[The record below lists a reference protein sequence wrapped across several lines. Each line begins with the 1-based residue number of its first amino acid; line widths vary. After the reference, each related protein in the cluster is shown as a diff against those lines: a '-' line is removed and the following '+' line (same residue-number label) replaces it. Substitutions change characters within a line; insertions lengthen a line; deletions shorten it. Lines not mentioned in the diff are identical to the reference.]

1 MSKNSRISQI
11 EKLLFSTGS
20 VEVSA
25 LSSYFHVSEMTIR
38 RDLNSLVSQGKAIRT
53 HGGAT
58 IPQDKYIDGVS
69 FSSRAKEHISEKKA
83 IAKEAVK
90 YLHAGDNIFV
100 DDSSTALS
108 MSEFIPYNKPLIIT
122 TTSVTAALE
131 FNKYTNVTVFCLGG
145 ELHKTYYSCFGPI
158 TQNLLKSMY
167 FKTAFLGF
175 CSITPD
181 GLITTNSVNDLEIKK
196 MIIQRSE
203 KTIVLVD
210 SSKILTP
217 QFFQLGTISEI
228 DLLITDSGIPES
240 FVSCCKEHNVELVI
254 VDV

>member
-1 MSKNSRISQI
+1 MLKNNRIAQI
-11 EKLLFSTGS
+11 EKLLFTTGS
-20 VEVSA
+20 VEVSD

-38 RDLNSLVSQGKAIRT
+38 RDLNTLVSQGKAIRT
-53 HGGAT
+53 HGGAM
-58 IPQDKYIDGVS
+58 IPQDKYIDGIS
-69 FSSRAKEHISEKKA
+69 FSSRAREHVAEKKA

-90 YLHAGDNIFV
+90 YLHPGDNVFI
-100 DDSSTALS
+100 DDSSTVLS
-108 MSEFIPYNKPLIIT
+108 MAEFIPYNKPLIIT
-122 TTSVTAALE
+122 TTALTAALE

-145 ELHKTYYSCFGPI
+145 ELHKTYYSCYGPI
-158 TQNLLKSMY
+158 TLNILKSMY

-175 CSITPD
+175 CSITSD

-203 KTIVLVD
+203 KSIVLID
-210 SSKILTP
+210 SSKIVTP

-228 DLLITDSGIPES
+228 DLIITDNKIPKN
-240 FVSCCKEHNVELVI
+240 FIDCCKENQVELII